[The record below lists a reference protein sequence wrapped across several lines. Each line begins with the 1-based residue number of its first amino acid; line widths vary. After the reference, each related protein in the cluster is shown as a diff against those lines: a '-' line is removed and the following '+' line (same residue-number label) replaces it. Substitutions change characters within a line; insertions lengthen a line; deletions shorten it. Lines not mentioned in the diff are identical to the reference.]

1 MWSAIVALVIVQVP
15 EVLAKKGDAPPNKAH
30 VDLEVQQL
38 ESSGVE
44 TVNVIVRTD
53 RKVDWAKLLKTLRT
67 HGVIVTRI
75 APRTNA
81 IAVTISTG
89 DLAWLETVPGIA
101 SISIDAPVTSAPL
114 SAQGLLTNTG
124 SGLIRKS
131 DLRAL
136 LGLTDTDP
144 TGDGIGVAIVD
155 SGIAPVSE
163 LSSRVA
169 AFYDFANG
177 KPGLATGLVDGY
189 GHGTHIAGLVA
200 GSGALSGGQYAGV
213 APNARLIGL
222 RVLNNEGTGSTS
234 DVIAAINFA
243 IVNKKSLGIDILNL
257 SLGHPIFEAAA
268 TDPLVQAVEA
278 ASRAGILVVVS
289 AGNVGTDSQTNQTGY
304 GGILSPGN
312 APSAFTVA
320 SAKTQGTITPLDDR
334 IANYS
339 SRGPT
344 WIDGYAKPDFAAPGQ
359 DLVAPVAPG
368 SYLAL
373 NYPTLLLT
381 DNFGAKS
388 YIVLSGTS
396 MAAGVESGLLA
407 VMLEGN
413 RTAAPSAPRITR
425 NALKA
430 FTEYTAFT
438 MRDAAGVTYDR
449 LTQGAVA

>member
-278 ASRAGILVVVS
+278 AGHKVDARPGMV
-289 AGNVGTDSQTNQTGY
+289 NVDDKPVDGH
-304 GGILSPGN
+304 P
-312 APSAFTVA
+312 
-320 SAKTQGTITPLDDR
+320 AKQ
-334 IANYS
+334 
-339 SRGPT
+339 
-344 WIDGYAKPDFAAPGQ
+344 
-359 DLVAPVAPG
+359 
-368 SYLAL
+368 
-373 NYPTLLLT
+373 
-381 DNFGAKS
+381 
-388 YIVLSGTS
+388 VLG
-396 MAAGVESGLLA
+396 
-407 VMLEGN
+407 
-413 RTAAPSAPRITR
+413 
-425 NALKA
+425 
-430 FTEYTAFT
+430 
-438 MRDAAGVTYDR
+438 
-449 LTQGAVA
+449 